1 MNEYFKEQI
10 AVMPSEIMMFFY
22 MIVDG
27 DTKVME
33 NVIHSRGSDIVLTG
47 LEYIETIENI
57 PYFSKL

>member
-33 NVIHSRGSDIVLTG
+33 NVIHSRGSDIALTG